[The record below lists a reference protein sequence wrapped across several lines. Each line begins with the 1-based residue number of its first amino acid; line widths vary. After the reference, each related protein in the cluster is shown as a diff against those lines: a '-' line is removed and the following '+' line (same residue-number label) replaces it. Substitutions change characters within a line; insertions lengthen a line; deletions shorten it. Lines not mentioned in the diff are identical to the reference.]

1 MMKSKYLLLLG
12 LLVSATVAVVA
23 GGPQT
28 PSVTNPALTGEA
40 PLPRAG
46 EKDADG
52 RTVYRARMTGH
63 LTNYYEE
70 KIPPYTLPD
79 PLKMN
84 DGRRVVD
91 SQMWLKERRPE
102 ILQMFQTEIYGKVPD
117 TAPKVRWEVASTDP
131 KARDGAAV
139 MKRVVGYMG
148 DGPDAPAMNV
158 TMYTPA
164 RATGPVPIVLTITF
178 GGGPARGRGAA
189 GPAAAGGAVGP
200 GDPIADILARGWG
213 YATIGYGDIEG
224 DTYNTSLN
232 RARKLAL
239 KPGQARPAPDEWG
252 TISAWAWGVSRI
264 VDYFETDK
272 AVDAKQIAIEGH
284 SRLGKT
290 VLWAGAQDPRIAAV
304 FSSCGGEMGAALA
317 RRDYGESLDDMA
329 YDFYWQFAGNIQ
341 KYAGKWDK
349 LPGDQHFVISLV
361 APRPLFLNGGLG
373 DQWSDPKGEF
383 LGAVAAGPV
392 YRLLG
397 RKDMGTT
404 ELPPMDR
411 PIIDGD
417 IGWNYHSEGHQA
429 TPADWQAFLKFL
441 DKYFKAPGVN

>member
-1 MMKSKYLLLLG
+1 MMFRNRHLLVLG
-12 LLVSATVAVVA
+12 LFVSGTIVAVA
-23 GGPQT
+23 RGQQSP
-28 PSVTNPALTGEA
+28 PATNPSLTGEA
-40 PLPRAG
+40 PLPRVG
-46 EKDADG
+46 QKDADG
-52 RTVYRARMTGH
+52 RTVYRARLTGH
-63 LTNYYEE
+63 VTNYYEE
-70 KIPPYTLPD
+70 KIPPYALPD
-79 PLKMN
+79 PLNMN
-84 DGRRVVD
+84 DGRRVSD
-91 SQMWLKERRPE
+91 ARMWFNARRPE
-102 ILQMFQTEIYGKVPD
+102 ILEMYQAEIYGKVPE
-117 TAPKVRWEVASTDP
+117 TAPNVRWEVASTDP
-131 KARDGAAV
+131 SARDGAAV
-139 MKRVVGYMG
+139 MKHVVGYLG
-148 DGPDAPAMNV
+148 NGPDAPAMNV

-164 RATGPVPIVLTITF
+164 KAAKPVPMILTITF
-178 GGGPARGRGAA
+178 GGGPGRGAS
-189 GPAAAGGAVGP
+189 PARGQTAGAVGQ

-224 DTYNTSLN
+224 DTYNTSLS
-232 RARKLAL
+232 RVRKLAL

-264 VDYFETDK
+264 IDYFETDTS
-272 AVDAKQIAIEGH
+272 VDAKQVAIEGH

-290 VLWAGAQDPRIAAV
+290 VLWAAAQDQRIAAV
-304 FSSCGGEMGAALA
+304 FSSCGGELGAALA

-341 KYAGKWDK
+341 KYVGRWNT

-397 RKDMGTT
+397 KKDLGTT

-417 IGWNYHSEGHQA
+417 MGWNYHSEGHQA
-429 TPADWQAFLKFL
+429 TRADWQAFLRLL
-441 DKYFKAPGVN
+441 DKYFKVRN

>member
-1 MMKSKYLLLLG
+1 MTLRHKNLLVLG
-12 LLVSATVAVVA
+12 LLATAIVAVA
-23 GGPQT
+23 GGAQT
-28 PSVTNPALTGEA
+28 PAGTNLYLTGEA

-52 RTVYRARMTGH
+52 RTVYRARLTGH
-63 LTNYYEE
+63 LTNYYED
-70 KIPPYTLPD
+70 KIPPYALPD
-79 PLKMN
+79 PLKLS
-84 DGRRVVD
+84 DGRRVAD
-91 SQMWLKERRPE
+91 SQMWFKERRPE
-102 ILQMFQTEIYGKVPD
+102 ILRMFQSEIYGKVPD

-131 KARDGAAV
+131 MARDGAAV
-139 MKRVVGYMG
+139 MKRVVGHMG
-148 DGPDAPAMNV
+148 DSPDAPVMNL

-164 RATGPVPIVLTITF
+164 GAARPVPMILTITF
-178 GGGPARGRGAA
+178 GGGPNRP
-189 GPAAAGGAVGP
+189 PAAVGP

-213 YATIGYGDIEG
+213 YATICYGYIEG

-232 RARKLAL
+232 RVRKLAL
-239 KPGQARPAPDEWG
+239 KSGQTRPAPDEWG
-252 TISAWAWGVSRI
+252 TISAWAWGISRI

-272 AVDAKQIAIEGH
+272 SVDAKQIAIEGH

-290 VLWAGAQDPRIAAV
+290 VLWAGAQDQRIAAV

-341 KYAGKWDK
+341 KYVGHWNQ

-397 RKDMGTT
+397 KNDLGTS
-404 ELPPMDR
+404 ELPPLDH
-411 PIIDGD
+411 PIVDGD
-417 IGWNYHSEGHQA
+417 MGWNYHSEGHLA

-441 DKYFKAPGVN
+441 DKYFKAGRASN

>member
-1 MMKSKYLLLLG
+1 LG
-12 LLVSATVAVVA
+12 LFVSAIAAVA
-23 GGPQT
+23 GGLQT
-28 PSVTNPALTGEA
+28 AGTNLYLTGEA

-52 RTVYRARMTGH
+52 RTVYRARLTGH
-63 LTNYYEE
+63 LTNYYED

-79 PLKMN
+79 PLKMS
-84 DGRRVVD
+84 DGRRVTD
-91 SQMWLKERRPE
+91 SQMWFKERRPE
-102 ILQMFQTEIYGKVPD
+102 ILKMFQTEIYGIVPD
-117 TAPKVRWEVASTDP
+117 TAPKVRWEVAGTDP
-131 KARDGAAV
+131 SARDGAAI
-139 MKRVVGYMG
+139 MKRVVGHMG
-148 DGPDAPAMNV
+148 ESADAPAMNV

-164 RATGPVPIVLTITF
+164 KAAGPVPMILTITF
-178 GGGPARGRGAA
+178 GGGPNRA
-189 GPAAAGGAVGP
+189 PAAVGP
-200 GDPIADILARGWG
+200 GDPIGDILSRGWG

-224 DTYNTSLN
+224 DTYNTSLS
-232 RARKLAL
+232 RVRKLAL
-239 KPGQARPAPDEWG
+239 KPGQTRPAPDEWG
-252 TISAWAWGVSRI
+252 TISAWAWGISRI

-272 AVDAKQIAIEGH
+272 SVDAKQIAIEGH

-290 VLWAGAQDPRIAAV
+290 VLWAGAQDQRIAAV

-341 KYAGKWDK
+341 KYPGRWDK

-361 APRPLFLNGGLG
+361 APRPLFLNGGRG

-397 RKDMGTT
+397 KKDLRTT
-404 ELPPMDR
+404 ELPPMDH

-417 IGWNYHSEGHQA
+417 MGWNYHSEGHLA

-441 DKYFKAPGVN
+441 GKYFSSRG